1 MSGDNQKL
9 ICFPPFRLDCPE
21 HRLYRGDELI
31 PLRPKSF
38 ELLQYLALRP
48 ARLVTKEELLEAVWP
63 DTTTTDTVLKVCIR
77 EIREA
82 LGDDAAQSRY
92 IETAHR
98 RGYRFIANIEEPGR
112 PQNVS
117 RSTSP
122 LTLVGRE
129 VEIERLNSLLAG
141 TLSGARQVVFVKGEP
156 GIGKT
161 TLVQSWL
168 DQITVNSNVLVAHG
182 QCLEQ
187 YGSSEAYLPM
197 LEAVS
202 RLCRGPKYEAVIA
215 VLRRHAPTWLAQIPW
230 LIPETERH
238 VQSETLG
245 ATRERML
252 REIAEAVEAI
262 TENSPLLLVL
272 EDLHWSDYSTL
283 DLISYLARRKESA
296 RLMVIGTYRPADI
309 SARHPLNALKQELR
323 AHQQCEELPLKLLDE
338 KAVAA
343 HLAARFPDNR
353 FPSDL
358 PHSLHQRTEG
368 NPMFINH
375 LVDFFVS
382 NGLIVAVDGSW
393 VLTQPLSEVEATLP
407 DNIRQIIEKQAAGLS
422 EQEQQILESASIAG
436 LEFSTAMVAASLN
449 KDNFEVEEVCEKLAR
464 RHLFIRFA
472 DGVESAA
479 GEISARYGFIHALYQ
494 NAFYERVPIARGAYL
509 HKKIAEHLEATSE
522 DRSGSLAAELALHF
536 EKARDFTRAVANL
549 HDAAQNANRRSAN
562 REAETLSRRGLELVT
577 KLTPGPER
585 LQVELLLQTCLATSL
600 SATYGYGAAEVEQA
614 YSRARELC
622 DESSS
627 DLQLAPVLWGLWR
640 FYLIRS
646 DLHVARELA
655 QQLFDLAR
663 SEQNDAL
670 LIGAHSA
677 LGTTYDN
684 LGDFEAANKHFE
696 QGVSLYEPS
705 ERNTYLRLYGSDPG
719 VTLRSFNAWALWSL
733 GDADLALNI
742 AREAVTLAEELRH
755 PETLCFA
762 LFFTAWVHQ
771 LRREPHDT
779 LNYAQATIE
788 IAEKNGL
795 AQWTAFGA
803 SLHGWAAAEQGRIT
817 EGIAEMRKTLE
828 TYNAIG
834 SEISRPH
841 FLGLLA
847 EALMK
852 ERRLDEALLRL
863 SEALA
868 VVENTGQ
875 RYYESELQRLKGELF
890 MHTGDRN
897 RARECFQISLEIARR
912 QKARS
917 FEQRA
922 EASLSLFLDQ
932 RSRRDL

>member
-1 MSGDNQKL
+1 MSGDNQKQ

-21 HRLYRGDELI
+21 HRLYRGDALI

-48 ARLVTKEELLEAVWP
+48 ARLVTKEELLQAVWP
-63 DTTTTDTVLKVCIR
+63 DTATTDTVLKVCIR

-141 TLSGARQVVFVKGEP
+141 TLSGARQVVFVTGEP

-202 RLCRGPKYEAVIA
+202 RLCRGPKYEAIIA

-230 LIPETERH
+230 LITETERH
-238 VQSETLG
+238 VFQSETLG

-252 REIAEAVEAI
+252 REIAEAVETI
-262 TENSPLLLVL
+262 TEDSPLLLVL

-283 DLISYLARRKESA
+283 DLISYLARRSESA
-296 RLMVIGTYRPADI
+296 RLMLIGTYRPADI
-309 SARHPLNALKQELR
+309 SQRHPLNAVKQELR

-338 KAVAA
+338 NAVAT

-375 LVDFFVS
+375 LVDFFVD
-382 NGLIVAVDGSW
+382 NGLIVAVDGPW
-393 VLTQPLSEVEATLP
+393 VLTRPLSEVEATLP

-449 KDNFEVEEVCEKLAR
+449 KDHFEVEEVCEKLAR

-479 GEISARYGFIHALYQ
+479 GEISARYSFIHALYQ
-494 NAFYERVPIARGAYL
+494 NAFYERVPIARAAYL
-509 HKKIAEHLEATSE
+509 HKKIAERLEATLE

-536 EKARDFTRAVANL
+536 EKARDYPRAVANL
-549 HDAAQNANRRSAN
+549 HDAAQHANHRSAN
-562 REAETLSRRGLELVT
+562 REAETLSRRGLGLVT
-577 KLTPGPER
+577 KLTHGPER
-585 LQVELLLQTCLATSL
+585 LQLELLLQTCLATSL

-646 DLHVARELA
+646 DLQAARELA

-670 LIGAHSA
+670 LIGPTLPSGQLTIISATSRRLKTISSKASRFTNRVRGTLIFVCMEVIRASRCEVLTRGRFGHSV
-677 LGTTYDN
+677 TRT
-684 LGDFEAANKHFE
+684 
-696 QGVSLYEPS
+696 SLS
-705 ERNTYLRLYGSDPG
+705 ASRAKLSHW
-719 VTLRSFNAWALWSL
+719 LRSFVILKHSASPYSSLRGFTNSDVSLTTLLITRRRRSRSQKRMDSRSGPRSAPVFMAGPRQNKDASRKVLWRC
-733 GDADLALNI
+733 GK
-742 AREAVTLAEELRH
+742 RWR
-755 PETLCFA
+755 P
-762 LFFTAWVHQ
+762 
-771 LRREPHDT
+771 
-779 LNYAQATIE
+779 
-788 IAEKNGL
+788 
-795 AQWTAFGA
+795 
-803 SLHGWAAAEQGRIT
+803 IT
-817 EGIAEMRKTLE
+817 
-828 TYNAIG
+828 
-834 SEISRPH
+834 
-841 FLGLLA
+841 
-847 EALMK
+847 
-852 ERRLDEALLRL
+852 RL
-863 SEALA
+863 
-868 VVENTGQ
+868 
-875 RYYESELQRLKGELF
+875 
-890 MHTGDRN
+890 
-897 RARECFQISLEIARR
+897 ARR
-912 QKARS
+912 S
-917 FEQRA
+917 RA
-922 EASLSLFLDQ
+922 HTFSDCLPKH
-932 RSRRDL
+932 